1 MKNNNIDKNKT
12 KPDQVTEAKTELSSD
27 PVAEDKTVISSTPS
41 SKLKSTEKK
50 LKNMPEIKAQNTSI
64 SKTALLAIFLSL
76 TAIGSVAGLYYFD
89 QQARNVLSQQF
100 SAKNE
105 LNNVT
110 NQQKVTQLLAK
121 QELTLL
127 QTFES
132 ELSTIKQANQLQLT
146 RLSNTVEKL
155 QQKQPSDWLIHEAE
169 YLIRIAGR
177 TLWLERDTKAAIAL
191 LQDADQ
197 RLQSLKDPNY
207 LLVRQAINND
217 VAALKLVPG
226 LKTEAT
232 ILTLMAMSKEI
243 ASLKLIMIDI
253 PEGVEESEDLALS
266 NNSADWQENL
276 SKTWKKFLADFI
288 TVNRRETQVEPLMS
302 INTQQHLRENLRL
315 KLQVA
320 QWAVSQ
326 EKQQLYLQTLSDI
339 EAWLN
344 EYFIIDNSIN
354 QSFLKSIEQLK
365 RAQVTFDYNQGLSSL
380 GTLRAMMLT
389 PAIAK
394 MPVTAIK
401 DLEDKNL
408 TIDNQKV
415 VDEGELGNHP
425 NKPVVEKP
433 KVNKASHG
441 EEI

>member
-1 MKNNNIDKNKT
+1 MKNNNIDENNT
-12 KPDQVTEAKTELSSD
+12 ESDQVTEAKTELSSD
-27 PVAEDKTVISSTPS
+27 AVVEDKTVISSTPS
-41 SKLKSTEKK
+41 SKFKPTDKKS
-50 LKNMPEIKAQNTSI
+50 KNMPKIKAQNTSI
-64 SKTALLAIFLSL
+64 SKTAVLAIFLSL

-89 QQARNVLSQQF
+89 QQARNTLSQQLN
-100 SAKNE
+100 AKNE

-110 NQQKVTQLLAK
+110 NQQKITQLLAK

-132 ELSTIKQANQLQLT
+132 ELSTIKQANQSQFT

-155 QQKQPSDWLIHEAE
+155 KQKQPSDWLIHEAE

-177 TLWLERDTKAAIAL
+177 TLWLERDTTAAIAL

-197 RLQSLKDPNY
+197 RLQSLNDPNY
-207 LLVRQAINND
+207 LLVRQAIND
-217 VAALKLVPG
+217 DIAALKLVPG
-226 LKTEAT
+226 LKAEET

-253 PEGVEESEDLALS
+253 PESVEESEDLALS

-276 SKTWKKFLADFI
+276 NKTWKKFLADFI

-302 INTQQHLRENLRL
+302 MNAQQHLRENLRL

-326 EKQQLYLQTLSDI
+326 EKQRLYLQTLSDI

-344 EYFIIDNSIN
+344 EYFIIDNNIN
-354 QSFLKSIEQLK
+354 QSFLKSIAQLK
-365 RAQVTFDYNQGLSSL
+365 KAQVTFDYNQGLSSL
-380 GTLRAMMLT
+380 GTLRAMMIN

-394 MPVTAIK
+394 TPVTAIK
-401 DLEDKNL
+401 KLEDKNL

-415 VDEGELGNHP
+415 VDESEQGNHA

-433 KVNKASHG
+433 KVNKANNG